1 VNTPAR
7 QANHRGTKPYYPVP
21 LLLMVRISLAIL
33 MLLQLLAMPWSAQWS
48 RPHDVACEIAQACDA
63 AGSDLD
69 NACCCCCEGECPCS
83 PAPQSEPATDPLL
96 AATPL
101 ATDTTCRCSVRVQQS
116 GSSSTAAGV
125 GGIVAVASKPRA
137 TIKPARVTIK
147 PASESRS
154 SLAHAAMRPA
164 SPRIASIRDRA
175 PSLSSLCRW
184 TT

>member
-1 VNTPAR
+1 
-7 QANHRGTKPYYPVP
+7 
-21 LLLMVRISLAIL
+21 MVRITLAIL

-48 RPHDVACEIAQACDA
+48 RPHDASSDVPQACDVA
-63 AGSDLD
+63 DAEGDH
-69 NACCCCCEGECPCS
+69 ACCCCCEGECPCS
-83 PAPQSEPATDPLL
+83 PAPQSEPAADPLL

-101 ATDTTCRCSVRVQQS
+101 ASDTTCRCSVRVQQS

-125 GGIVAVASKPRA
+125 GGIVAVASKPRT
-137 TIKPARVTIK
+137 TIKPARTTIK
-147 PASESRS
+147 PASESRA

>member
-1 VNTPAR
+1 
-7 QANHRGTKPYYPVP
+7 
-21 LLLMVRISLAIL
+21 MVRITLAIL

-48 RPHDVACEIAQACDA
+48 RPHDASSDFTRACDVA
-63 AGSDLD
+63 NAEGDH
-69 NACCCCCEGECPCS
+69 ACCCCCEGECPCS
-83 PAPQSEPATDPLL
+83 PAPQSEPAADPLL
-96 AATPL
+96 AAVPL

-125 GGIVAVASKPRA
+125 GGIVAVASKPRT
-137 TIKPARVTIK
+137 TIKPARTTIK
-147 PASESRS
+147 PASESRA

-175 PSLSSLCRW
+175 PSFSSLCRW